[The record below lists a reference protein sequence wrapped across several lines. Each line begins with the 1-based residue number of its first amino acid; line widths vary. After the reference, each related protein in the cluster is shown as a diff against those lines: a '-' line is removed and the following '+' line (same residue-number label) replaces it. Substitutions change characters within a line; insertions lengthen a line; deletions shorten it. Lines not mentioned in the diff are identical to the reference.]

1 MAYAEKAAKI
11 SMQPENHE
19 GENWD
24 EVMMLCA
31 EADIEI
37 KKLKDDLQ
45 YHKAMDRVVGEL
57 FKADEKRIASL
68 EDDLLKA
75 NDICVAK
82 TRDLIARI
90 KELERQEK

>member
-1 MAYAEKAAKI
+1 MSYMERAAKI

-24 EVMMLCA
+24 EVMGVCI
-31 EADIEI
+31 EADAKIT
-37 KKLKDDLQ
+37 
-45 YHKAMDRVVGEL
+45 
-57 FKADEKRIASL
+57 SL

-82 TRDLIARI
+82 TRELMARI
-90 KELERQEK
+90 KELEA